1 MSKRQNGP
9 LPPSIKDAKV
19 KALIDALKAG
29 TYVTTA
35 CTYAGI
41 GRKTFYQWMDRG
53 RTEAESRD
61 NGNPPDPKE
70 QNYFEIW
77 EAVEAARAA
86 AEVRNI
92 GLIQRAATGGTW
104 QAAAALVERF
114 SARMAPRLGGTPRLL
129 LAGGGAT
136 QIATLLEIPARV
148 VADLVLRGLAAYAD
162 ATAVDGAHG

>member
-9 LPPSIKDAKV
+9 LPPSLKDAKV

-104 QAAAALVERF
+104 QAAAWWLERSF
-114 SARMAPRLGGTPRLL
+114 PERYGRRMSAEVSGPQGKPIEVVITPEMVNEK
-129 LAGGGAT
+129 
-136 QIATLLEIPARV
+136 IA
-148 VADLVLRGLAAYAD
+148 AAWGDD
-162 ATAVDGAHG
+162 AAND